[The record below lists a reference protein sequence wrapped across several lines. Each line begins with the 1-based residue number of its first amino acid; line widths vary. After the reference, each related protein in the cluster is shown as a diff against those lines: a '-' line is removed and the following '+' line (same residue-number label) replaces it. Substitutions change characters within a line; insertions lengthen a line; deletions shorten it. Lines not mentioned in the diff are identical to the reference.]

1 MKINPLPILLF
12 FLIGCSNQSQT
23 SDTSVDNTIPE
34 ELEEETFSYVTAQ
47 IKNSTDNKFYLYELD
62 GEQPQKI
69 DSSISLND
77 NISFTSKH
85 TNQFNIL
92 GIGENQQNLLLII
105 AEKGDTISITSNYK
119 EANFNYTISGSKNSV
134 ILKDYLKNRLEVINQ
149 INEVQQKINLL
160 SFDAQQERN
169 ELISQAETIKNSFNK
184 IKQDFILNNQNSPA
198 IFIALYDLTN
208 LMEEQNL
215 LEIVAESISTHF
227 PNTAFQ
233 QASIMLMNK
242 ANQQIEMQKQQLS
255 MQQQQKQEMENAGI
269 AVGKPAP
276 ELNFSDQN
284 GKLLALS
291 DLKGKVVLLD
301 FWASWCG
308 PCRREN
314 PFVVGLYNKY
324 KNKGFD
330 IYSFSLDKEK
340 AKWIQAIAQDGLI
353 WKNHVSDLMGWQSLG
368 AAKYLIRSIP
378 QTFLIDRKGNIAEI
392 GLRGNELEQK
402 IIELL

>member
-34 ELEEETFSYVTAQ
+34 DLEEETFSYVTAQ

-160 SFDAQQERN
+160 SFEAQQERN

-208 LMEEQNL
+208 LM
-215 LEIVAESISTHF
+215 
-227 PNTAFQ
+227 
-233 QASIMLMNK
+233 K
-242 ANQQIEMQKQQLS
+242 
-255 MQQQQKQEMENAGI
+255 
-269 AVGKPAP
+269 
-276 ELNFSDQN
+276 
-284 GKLLALS
+284 
-291 DLKGKVVLLD
+291 
-301 FWASWCG
+301 
-308 PCRREN
+308 
-314 PFVVGLYNKY
+314 
-324 KNKGFD
+324 
-330 IYSFSLDKEK
+330 
-340 AKWIQAIAQDGLI
+340 
-353 WKNHVSDLMGWQSLG
+353 
-368 AAKYLIRSIP
+368 
-378 QTFLIDRKGNIAEI
+378 
-392 GLRGNELEQK
+392 
-402 IIELL
+402 

>member
-12 FLIGCSNQSQT
+12 FLIGCSNQSQK
-23 SDTSVDNTIPE
+23 SDTSVDNTTPE
-34 ELEEETFSYVTAQ
+34 NLEEETFSYVTAQ

-119 EANFNYTISGSKNSV
+119 EANFDYTISGSKNSI

-160 SFDAQQERN
+160 SFDAQKERN

-198 IFIALYDLTN
+198 IFKIYKRSSWSRIT
-208 LMEEQNL
+208 
-215 LEIVAESISTHF
+215 SIKS
-227 PNTAFQ
+227 
-233 QASIMLMNK
+233 S
-242 ANQQIEMQKQQLS
+242 
-255 MQQQQKQEMENAGI
+255 
-269 AVGKPAP
+269 
-276 ELNFSDQN
+276 
-284 GKLLALS
+284 
-291 DLKGKVVLLD
+291 
-301 FWASWCG
+301 
-308 PCRREN
+308 
-314 PFVVGLYNKY
+314 
-324 KNKGFD
+324 KN
-330 IYSFSLDKEK
+330 
-340 AKWIQAIAQDGLI
+340 
-353 WKNHVSDLMGWQSLG
+353 
-368 AAKYLIRSIP
+368 
-378 QTFLIDRKGNIAEI
+378 
-392 GLRGNELEQK
+392 
-402 IIELL
+402 